1 MATKNEL
8 EIAKSLGSIETSIK
22 NIETDISESNKKHAE
37 HYKADAK
44 MQGDIKVLNDRNDSE
59 GKRSIVSGGAAGTGG
74 GVITC
79 FLYWLFQKFT
89 GN

>member
-22 NIETDISESNKKHAE
+22 NIETDIRDSNKKHAG
-37 HYKADAK
+37 HYKADSKMEVSIGVLESDKAK
-44 MQGDIKVLNDRNDSE
+44 EDKKSLIS
-59 GKRSIVSGGAAGTGG
+59 GAAAGG
-74 GVITC
+74 GTTGVIAAI
-79 FLYWLFQKFT
+79 YWLINKFT